1 MGRFE
6 VSGFLSTDF
15 FSSRYSGRQ
24 IMNSQMLVQEKK
36 KKISELN
43 LLDSVTGDVIQNW
56 TCLRRQPDELQP
68 STCGPLRSVCKSQKT
83 DGSM

>member
-1 MGRFE
+1 MLLWE
-6 VSGFLSTDF
+6 TDNEF
-15 FSSRYSGRQ
+15 TNAGAR
-24 IMNSQMLVQEKK
+24 KK
-36 KKISELN
+36 IKISELN

>member
-1 MGRFE
+1 MLLWE
-6 VSGFLSTDF
+6 TDNEF
-15 FSSRYSGRQ
+15 TNAGAR
-24 IMNSQMLVQEKK
+24 KK